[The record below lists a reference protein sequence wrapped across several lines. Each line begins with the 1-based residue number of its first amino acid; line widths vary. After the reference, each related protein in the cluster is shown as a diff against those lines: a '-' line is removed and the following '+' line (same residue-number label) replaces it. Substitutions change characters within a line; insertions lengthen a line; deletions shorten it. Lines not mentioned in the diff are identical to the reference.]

1 MSRRE
6 GDEAAGART
15 RRRRE
20 EEGHPFYNF
29 S

>member
-6 GDEAAGART
+6 GEEAAGART
-15 RRRRE
+15 REGE